1 MEEKGKWSCGVCK
14 KRVGTNSVLCHSCK
28 KLVHKRSGGVKG
40 SLFKASQLFI
50 CRSCKVDRPI
60 TDEVNTNQTWD
71 NVNRVASV
79 KVDNFCYLR
88 DMLVQMKDVIQQ

>member
-60 TDEVNTNQTWD
+60 TDG
-71 NVNRVASV
+71 
-79 KVDNFCYLR
+79 
-88 DMLVQMKDVIQQ
+88 VIIDLDIGNGVSLEKGR